1 VTKSKYSESR
11 WGDELT
17 INGFGVVSFLK
28 TIETYLGAREPLEVR
43 RGRTWSKEWLVSWR

>member
-11 WGDELT
+11 WGDELRF
-17 INGFGVVSFLK
+17 NGFGLVSFLK